1 MRSVGGKY
9 YLVVDGTGLVGRAAE
24 RPWEDP
30 RKISMTRRCED
41 EQKLLMAEASLTF
54 QNGTELAEDAAPL
67 VS

>member
-1 MRSVGGKY
+1 
-9 YLVVDGTGLVGRAAE
+9 
-24 RPWEDP
+24 
-30 RKISMTRRCED
+30 MTRRCED